1 MLKQIMM
8 CDMCGEEIPTYEK
21 EVLRGGI
28 RKKFYKTGKSK
39 YMPHLEDTLHINFCE
54 KCTAQI
60 DINILE
66 WKLSVMENCK

>member
-21 EVLRGGI
+21 EVLRGI
-28 RKKFYKTGKSK
+28 RKSK
-39 YMPHLEDTLHINFCE
+39 YMPHLEDTLHIHFCE